1 MRTLLIAALALTMP
15 ALAFA
20 QANRANSW
28 EWSVAAIYQDSASS
42 GAEGGSNLKLNN
54 ELGFGLNFGYNFT
67 NKLALSGDFEW
78 LRPDFTATLVE
89 DAPTPT
95 STTIRHT
102 MSQFNGR
109 IKGTLTFLETP
120 LSPYVEAGIGWSYFD
135 SNVADGPPITGCWWH
150 PWWGYI
156 CENFYSTFSSTEF
169 SYGGALGLRYILRGG
184 MTLKLSVNQYWLDV
198 GSAGGDPELNAARL
212 EFGWSF

>member
-20 QANRANSW
+20 QTNRANSW

-42 GAEGGSNLKLNN
+42 GAEGGSNLKLDN
-54 ELGFGLNFGYNFT
+54 EIGFGLNFGYNFT

-169 SYGGALGLRYILRGG
+169 SYGGALGLRYMLRGG
-184 MTLKLSVNQYWLDV
+184 MTLKLSVNQYWIDV

>member
-20 QANRANSW
+20 QTNRANSW

-42 GAEGGSNLKLNN
+42 GAEGGSNLKLDN
-54 ELGFGLNFGYNFT
+54 EIGFGLNFGYNFT

-89 DAPTPT
+89 DAPTPS

-184 MTLKLSVNQYWLDV
+184 MTLKLSVNQYWIDV

>member
-20 QANRANSW
+20 QTNRANSW
-28 EWSVAAIYQDSASS
+28 EWSVAAIYQDSAGS
-42 GAEGGSNLKLNN
+42 GAEGGSNLKLDN

-89 DAPTPT
+89 DAPTPS
-95 STTIRHT
+95 STTVRHT

-184 MTLKLSVNQYWLDV
+184 MTLKLSVNQYWIDV

>member
-20 QANRANSW
+20 QTNRANSW

-42 GAEGGSNLKLNN
+42 GAEGGSNLKLDN

-184 MTLKLSVNQYWLDV
+184 MTLKLSVNQYWIDV

>member
-1 MRTLLIAALALTMP
+1 MRTLLIAALAVTMP

-20 QANRANSW
+20 QTNRANSW

-42 GAEGGSNLKLNN
+42 GAEGGSNLKLDN

-184 MTLKLSVNQYWLDV
+184 MTLKLSVNQYWIDV